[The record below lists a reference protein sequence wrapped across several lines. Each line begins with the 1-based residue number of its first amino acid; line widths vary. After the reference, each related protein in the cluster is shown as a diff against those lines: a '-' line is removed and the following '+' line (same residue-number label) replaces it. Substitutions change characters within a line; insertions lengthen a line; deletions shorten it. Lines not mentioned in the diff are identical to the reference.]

1 MLGGTERVHRGTR
14 KVHSVNDTLAA
25 ALPDLTSQA
34 QGLLEDTIALRRD
47 LHRHPELG
55 LENTWTKERLLD
67 ALAPLGLRVRESAT
81 SSGVTAVLDGG
92 SDGSTM
98 LLRADTDAL
107 PLHEDADIDFRSGDS
122 DKMHACGHDLHVAML
137 VGAARL
143 LKERQ
148 KQIKGQVLF
157 MFQPGEE
164 GYHGA
169 KFMLEDGLLDDAGEV
184 TKAFAIHVGG
194 NVPSGLV
201 AIKGGP
207 QMASA
212 DVFEVVVRGRGGHA
226 SAPHH
231 ALDPIPIACE
241 IVIALQTMVTRR
253 IDAFDPGV
261 ITVGKITGGTTD
273 NVIPETA
280 TVTGTIRAVSERT
293 RAALHSGIKRV
304 AENIAAAHEGA
315 AEVAIVF
322 GFPVTVND
330 AHVADDVI
338 RVASA
343 AFGERGALR
352 MPQPVMGAEDFSY
365 VLQKVPGAMA
375 FLGACPPEIPIHT
388 AAPNH
393 SNLVRFDETCMTKG
407 MALHVAMTLDH
418 LG

>member
-1 MLGGTERVHRGTR
+1 M
-14 KVHSVNDTLAA
+14 NDTLAA
-25 ALPDLTSQA
+25 ALPDLTSEA
-34 QGLLEDTIALRRD
+34 QGLLDEAVALRRD

-55 LENTWTKERLLD
+55 LENPWSKERLLS
-67 ALAPLGLRVRESAT
+67 ALEPLGLRIRQSST

-92 SDGSTM
+92 SDGPTM

-107 PLHEDADIDFRSGDS
+107 PLHEDAEIDFRSGDD

-137 VGAARL
+137 VGAAKL
-143 LKERQ
+143 LYARRKH
-148 KQIKGQVLF
+148 IKGQVLF

-169 KFMLEDGLLDDAGEV
+169 KYMLEDGLLSDAGEV

-212 DVFEVVVRGRGGHA
+212 DEFEVVVRGRGGHA

-261 ITVGKITGGTTD
+261 ITVGRIVGGTTD

-280 TVTGTIRAVSERT
+280 TITGTIRAVSEKTRT
-293 RAALHSGIKRV
+293 ALHDGIRRV
-304 AENIAAAHEGA
+304 AEHVALAHDAVGDIE
-315 AEVAIVF
+315 ITF
-322 GFPVTVND
+322 GFPVTVNND
-330 AHVADDVI
+330 HVANDVI
-338 RVASA
+338 RVATA

-375 FLGACPPEIPIHT
+375 FLGACPPEIPLHQ

-393 SNLVRFDETCMTKG
+393 SNKVRFDESCMTKG

>member
-1 MLGGTERVHRGTR
+1 M
-14 KVHSVNDTLAA
+14 NDTLAA
-25 ALPDLTSQA
+25 ALPDLTADA
-34 QGLLEDTIALRRD
+34 QKLYDDAVALRRD
-47 LHRHPELG
+47 LHRKPELG
-55 LENTWTKERLLD
+55 LDNPFTKQRLLE
-67 ALAPLGLRVRESAT
+67 AIEPLGLRIRESST
-81 SSGVTAVLDGG
+81 TSGVTAVLDGG
-92 SDGSTM
+92 SDGPTM

-107 PLHEDADIDFRSGDS
+107 PLHEDADIDFRSGEEL
-122 DKMHACGHDLHVAML
+122 KMHACGHDLHVAML
-137 VGAARL
+137 AGAAKL
-143 LKERQ
+143 LHARRTE
-148 KQIKGQVLF
+148 IKGQVLF

-169 KFMLEDGLLDDAGEV
+169 KHMLEDGLLSAAGEV

-201 AIKGGP
+201 AIKGGS

-212 DVFEVVVRGRGGHA
+212 DQFHIVIKGRGGHA

-231 ALDPIPIACE
+231 ANDPIPTACE

-261 ITVGKITGGTTD
+261 VTVGQILSGTTN

-280 TVTGTIRAVSERT
+280 TIVGTIRAVSERT
-293 RAALHSGIKRV
+293 RSALHDGIRRV
-304 AENIAAAHEGA
+304 AENVAKAHDA
-315 AEVAIVF
+315 NAEVEVIF

-330 AHVADDVI
+330 DNVADDVL
-338 RVASA
+338 RVAGTM
-343 AFGERGALR
+343 FGERGSMR
-352 MPQPVMGAEDFSY
+352 MPAPVMGAEDFSY

-375 FLGACPPEIPIHT
+375 FLGACPPEISIHQ

-393 SNLVRFDETCMTKG
+393 SNLVRFDEQCMVKG

>member
-1 MLGGTERVHRGTR
+1 M
-14 KVHSVNDTLAA
+14 NDTLSA
-25 ALPDLTSQA
+25 ALPDLTANA
-34 QGLLEDTIALRRD
+34 QSLLDETIALRRD

-55 LENTWTKERLLD
+55 LDNPWSKERLLS
-67 ALAPLGLRVRESAT
+67 ALEPLGLRLGESST
-81 SSGVTAVLDGG
+81 STGVTAVLDGG
-92 SDGSTM
+92 GDGPTM

-107 PLHEDADIDFRSGDS
+107 PLHEDAEIDFRSGDEAT
-122 DKMHACGHDLHVAML
+122 MHACGHDLHVAML
-137 VGAARL
+137 VGAAKL
-143 LKERQ
+143 LHARRRD
-148 KQIKGQVLF
+148 IKGQVLF

-169 KFMLEDGLLDDAGEV
+169 KFMLEDGLLSAAGEV

-212 DVFEVVVRGRGGHA
+212 DEFEVVVRGRGGHA

-261 ITVGKITGGTTD
+261 ITVGKIVGGTTD

-280 TVTGTIRAVSERT
+280 SIVGTIRAVSEKTRT
-293 RAALHSGIKRV
+293 ALHDGIRRV
-304 AENIAAAHEGA
+304 AEHVALAHDAVGDIE
-315 AEVAIVF
+315 ITF
-322 GFPVTVND
+322 GFPVTIND
-330 AHVADDVI
+330 DHVANDVI
-338 RVASA
+338 RVATA
-343 AFGERGALR
+343 AFGERSALR

-375 FLGACPPEIPIHT
+375 FLGACPPEIPLAR

-393 SNLVRFDETCMTKG
+393 SNLVRFDESCMTKG